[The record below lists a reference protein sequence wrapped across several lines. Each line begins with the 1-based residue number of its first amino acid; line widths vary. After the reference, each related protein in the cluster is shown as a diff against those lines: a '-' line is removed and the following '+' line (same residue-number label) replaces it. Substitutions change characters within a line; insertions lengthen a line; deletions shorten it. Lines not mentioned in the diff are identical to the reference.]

1 MSDTDPKFSK
11 RAWMSLKHSPLAD
24 VIKFLVV
31 IGLIIWLMGYGTG
44 SLTYN
49 WQWYRIPQY
58 IFSFENGRFIT
69 GPLLD
74 GLVVTFQITGV
85 SLILAF
91 LLGLVTAFFR
101 LSNSFLARAL
111 ARDNII
117 AVRSVAQ
124 PGSALAWGAR
134 GHRFKSGRSDQLVVL
149 QIAPTAQG

>member
-1 MSDTDPKFSK
+1 MSDTDLKFSK

-58 IFSFENGRFIT
+58 IFSFENGRFIA
-69 GPLLD
+69 GPLID

-85 SLILAF
+85 SLII
-91 LLGLVTAFFR
+91 AFF
-101 LSNSFLARAL
+101 SW
-111 ARDNII
+111 
-117 AVRSVAQ
+117 V
-124 PGSALAWGAR
+124 
-134 GHRFKSGRSDQLVVL
+134 GHRTLPIVKLLFSKG
-149 QIAPTAQG
+149 PGQGIPGTHPEHTSSRTDFFHLFCAGADTRYQSFFLSSPCIESF